1 MLKRNPFEKLYP
13 LSRVPRRI
21 FLYNFRHAPRRLQ
34 TRIRIR
40 FHSRLCFAAFRA
52 RLGAANL
59 CGGSPRLSLRRAR
72 GCSPGPRGFAQGL
85 RAGASAARASCFARD
100 EFLRRAQT
108 AREMFESHPE
118 TPALFAEALAAAG
131 MERDKIFLDLPR
143 LRIAPPVATHAGGIV
158 SHIGPHRDTWGVGIQ
173 AQINWWG
180 PVWALSKNRT
190 MAFFPNH
197 FRRALANTT
206 ATWSFAEY
214 NAARKA
220 ATGGERPA
228 YPAAPEPREAPD
240 EAPVPVVI
248 APGDMLC
255 FSAAHLHASVLNAS
269 NLTRFSLEIRSANP
283 EDIRA
288 GRGAPNADCET
299 PRMALGLFRSP
310 TGGGALSDFV

>member
-1 MLKRNPFEKLYP
+1 MPRADSKPESKPESDSIPAYVSP
-13 LSRVPRRI
+13 LSARDLARRI
-21 FLYNFRHAPRRLQ
+21 FAGEVL
-34 TRIRIR
+34 
-40 FHSRLCFAAFRA
+40 AFR
-52 RLGAANL
+52 
-59 CGGSPRLSLRRAR
+59 
-72 GCSPGPRGFAQGL
+72 
-85 RAGASAARASCFARD
+85 SAARGVVRLAREVSRKAFAPEHPPRAHRVFARD

-143 LRIAPPVATHAGGIV
+143 LRIAPPVATHSGGIV

-173 AQINWWG
+173 AQMNWWG

-283 EDIRA
+283 DDIRA

>member
-1 MLKRNPFEKLYP
+1 MKNYTRFRAAPAESFCIISAMPRADSKSESKPESDSIPAYVSP
-13 LSRVPRRI
+13 LSARDLARRI
-21 FLYNFRHAPRRLQ
+21 FAGEVL
-34 TRIRIR
+34 
-40 FHSRLCFAAFRA
+40 AFR
-52 RLGAANL
+52 
-59 CGGSPRLSLRRAR
+59 
-72 GCSPGPRGFAQGL
+72 
-85 RAGASAARASCFARD
+85 SAARGVVRLAREVSRKAFAPEHPPRAHRVFARD

-118 TPALFAEALAAAG
+118 TPALFAESLAAAG

-143 LRIAPPVATHAGGIV
+143 LRIAPPVATHSGGIV

-173 AQINWWG
+173 AQMNWWG